1 MNWKLFLSKLFKS
14 NEKVFILNGL
24 LSLSDLGLKIY
35 DVVSIF
41 GKSFE
46 FLFIFLLFELLKLL
60 IFEEKILV
68 SDLYEEFDF
77 FFRDKKLFFE
87 VKNLSIFFLNNLNLY
102 IL

>member
-1 MNWKLFLSKLFKS
+1 MIRKLFLSKLFKS
-14 NEKVFILNGL
+14 NEKFFILNGL
-24 LSLSDLGLKIY
+24 LSLSVLGLKRY
-35 DVVSIF
+35 EVVSIF

-46 FLFIFLLFELLKLL
+46 IILLFLLFELLKLL

-87 VKNLSIFFLNNLNLY
+87 LKNLFFFSK
-102 IL
+102 